1 MATWNTS
8 LASRCGALSAAYPL
22 LLAGLLLGGCGGE
35 DSGRYAN
42 LSSVAGSLT
51 SGAVVGQ
58 QAVVGQYWSYQ
69 PSIASPDGAS
79 VTVTA
84 SNLPDWI
91 TLNQSTG
98 LLEGT
103 PGEGDVR
110 TWTNIQLTVTNGQQ
124 ATQLSA
130 LSVTVVAQGAA
141 MGTATV
147 TWSAPTQR
155 VDGSPIGELAGYRVL
170 YGKSSRDYNN
180 AVELNTTGINRYV
193 LEGLGAGTW
202 YFAVQAI
209 TRDGLTSAPS
219 REVSKTI

>member
-1 MATWNTS
+1 MATWYTPP
-8 LASRCGALSAAYPL
+8 ASRFSALTVAL
-22 LLAGLLLGGCGGE
+22 LLALGGCGGDE
-35 DSGRYAN
+35 DSDLFAGLRT
-42 LSSVAGSLT
+42 VAGST
-51 SGAVVGQ
+51 SDNAVVGQ
-58 QAVVGQYWSYQ
+58 RWSYQ
-69 PSIASPDGAS
+69 PSIATPEDAS
-79 VTVTA
+79 VTVSA

-91 TLNQSTG
+91 TLDQSTG

-155 VDGSPIGELAGYRVL
+155 VDGSPIGQLAGYRVL
-170 YGKSSRDYNN
+170 YGKGSRDYDHT
-180 AVELNTTGINRYV
+180 VELNTTGINRYV
-193 LEGLGAGTW
+193 LEGLGSGTW

-209 TRDGLTSAPS
+209 TSDGLTSAPS

>member
-8 LASRCGALSAAYPL
+8 LGSRRSALTATYPL

-35 DSGRYAN
+35 DTGRYAS
-42 LSSVAGSLT
+42 LSAVAASLT
-51 SGAVVGQ
+51 SAAVVGG

-69 PSIASPDGAS
+69 PSISNPDGAS
-79 VTVTA
+79 MTVTA

-98 LLEGT
+98 QLSGT
-103 PGEGDVR
+103 PGDGDVR
-110 TWTNIQLTVTNGQQ
+110 TWTNIQLTVSIGQE
-124 ATQLSA
+124 ATLLPA
-130 LSVTVVAQGAA
+130 FSVIVVAQGAA
-141 MGTATV
+141 TGSATV

-170 YGKSSRDYNN
+170 YGKSSRNYEHS
-180 AVELNTTGINRYV
+180 VELNTAGINRYV
-193 LEGLGAGTW
+193 LEGLGSGTW

-209 TRDGLTSAPS
+209 TSDGLTSAPS

>member
-1 MATWNTS
+1 MATWNTPR
-8 LASRCGALSAAYPL
+8 ASRFGAVTVAL
-22 LLAGLLLGGCGGE
+22 LLALGGCGGGE
-35 DSGRYAN
+35 DSDLFAG
-42 LSSVAGSLT
+42 LSSMTGPRPDN
-51 SGAVVGQ
+51 AVVGQ
-58 QAVVGQYWSYQ
+58 RWSYQ
-69 PSIASPDGAS
+69 PSISSADDAS

-91 TLNQSTG
+91 ALDQSTG

-103 PGEGDVR
+103 PTEGDVR
-110 TWTNIQLTVTNGQQ
+110 TWTNIQLTVNDGQQ
-124 ATQLSA
+124 STRLPAM
-130 LSVTVVAQGAA
+130 SVTVVAQGAA

-170 YGKSSRDYNN
+170 YGKSPRDYDYS
-180 AVELNTTGINRYV
+180 VELDTTGINRYV
-193 LEGLGAGTW
+193 LEGLGTGTW

-209 TRDGLTSAPS
+209 TSDGLTSAPS